1 MCWEAAV
8 SNPSLCPSPVR
19 SMASVWEDGVCN
31 LELERPAA
39 FLGCHLKP
47 RPELHESLAALSVIS
62 HRAATQNTQAISV
75 FVHWAGIND
84 SACSS
89 FPQHCAFSLFLFFL
103 KQLVFM
109 HFGLMSLLWRH
120 ISTAAYC
127 HWFLFFLPYLYNSL
141 MQIASV
147 WEELSISALHLS
159 VLERLLPLLAPANN
173 KWKEKKL
180 KMESTLQ
187 LLWRAFIMEVY
198 CCHGDD
204 KLTSLSLHCLRSSTH
219 HFVRHS
225 SADFSSFFLSRCSP
239 YTALSKWSFYESW
252 LKKKVKRG
260 IISSGLY
267 SKTLETDGL
276 ALCT

>member
-1 MCWEAAV
+1 M
-8 SNPSLCPSPVR
+8 
-19 SMASVWEDGVCN
+19 CN

-127 HWFLFFLPYLYNSL
+127 H
-141 MQIASV
+141 
-147 WEELSISALHLS
+147 
-159 VLERLLPLLAPANN
+159 
-173 KWKEKKL
+173 
-180 KMESTLQ
+180 
-187 LLWRAFIMEVY
+187 
-198 CCHGDD
+198 
-204 KLTSLSLHCLRSSTH
+204 
-219 HFVRHS
+219 
-225 SADFSSFFLSRCSP
+225 
-239 YTALSKWSFYESW
+239 
-252 LKKKVKRG
+252 
-260 IISSGLY
+260 
-267 SKTLETDGL
+267 
-276 ALCT
+276 